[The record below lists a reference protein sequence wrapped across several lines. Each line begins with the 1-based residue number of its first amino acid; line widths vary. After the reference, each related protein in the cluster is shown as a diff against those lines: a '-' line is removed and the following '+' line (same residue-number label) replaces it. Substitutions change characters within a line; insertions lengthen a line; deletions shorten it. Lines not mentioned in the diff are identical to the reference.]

1 MNKGS
6 KMAERPPI
14 NFDFDISVSADK
26 KKRARTRRGMSGAS
40 ETSKMTCQQ
49 PDCQEPGK

>member
-1 MNKGS
+1 VNKGS

-26 KKRARTRRGMSGAS
+26 KSVHEQDEG
-40 ETSKMTCQQ
+40 CQAHQ
-49 PDCQEPGK
+49 KLQR